1 MVSFTALRVK
11 IRQPVYFCQRNA
23 LQGRIIWYDAPRF
36 PRRKQAS
43 TKHYPVVGFP
53 SGQREQTVNLPSST
67 SKVRIL
73 PPPPFI
79 LLNSLQCD
87 FPLVGFPSGQREQTV
102 NLPSSTSKVRILP
115 PPPSL
120 HVLPSLLHL
129 RYSIFCPTG
138 KDEKLRLRF
147 DSSVA
152 RERCRRQRSEG
163 RGALAPSNPS
173 PTAVALSSA
182 TCSALSSLALRL
194 ARLQVCRL
202 VARTGAPHR
211 LRENSQRGQSPLHRR
226 TFHHRG
232 IALRKFGQAVQ

>member
-11 IRQPVYFCQRNA
+11 IRQPVYFCQTNA

-73 PPPPFI
+73 PPPP
-79 LLNSLQCD
+79 S
-87 FPLVGFPSGQREQTV
+87 PHAMPS
-102 NLPSSTSKVRILP
+102 IIY
-115 PPPSL
+115 
-120 HVLPSLLHL
+120 L

-147 DSSVA
+147 DSSEA
-152 RERCRRQRSEG
+152 RERCRRQRPEG

-173 PTAVALSSA
+173 PTTVALSQPPVR
-182 TCSALSSLALRL
+182 LSPRSRFA
-194 ARLQVCRL
+194 
-202 VARTGAPHR
+202 
-211 LRENSQRGQSPLHRR
+211 
-226 TFHHRG
+226 
-232 IALRKFGQAVQ
+232 

>member
-73 PPPPFI
+73 PPPP
-79 LLNSLQCD
+79 
-87 FPLVGFPSGQREQTV
+87 
-102 NLPSSTSKVRILP
+102 
-115 PPPSL
+115 SL

-138 KDEKLRLRF
+138 KDEKLRPGF

-163 RGALAPSNPS
+163 RGALAPSHPS

-182 TCSALSSLALRL
+182 TCSAISSLALRL

-202 VARTGAPHR
+202 VVRSGAPHR

>member
-43 TKHYPVVGFP
+43 IKHYPVVGFP

-129 RYSIFCPTG
+129 RYFIFCPTG

-152 RERCRRQRSEG
+152 RERCRRQRPEG

-173 PTAVALSSA
+173 PTTIPSCITQL
-182 TCSALSSLALRL
+182 TPLAILYIL
-194 ARLQVCRL
+194 PY
-202 VARTGAPHR
+202 G
-211 LRENSQRGQSPLHRR
+211 EG
-226 TFHHRG
+226 
-232 IALRKFGQAVQ
+232 